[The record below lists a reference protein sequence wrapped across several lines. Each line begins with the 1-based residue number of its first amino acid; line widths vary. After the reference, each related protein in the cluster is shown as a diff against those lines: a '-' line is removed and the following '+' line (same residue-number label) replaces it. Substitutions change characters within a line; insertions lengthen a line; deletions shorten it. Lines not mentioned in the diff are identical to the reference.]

1 MISHIVIVFTLCSI
15 LLSMASARPVADV
28 EARQAVTTSTITTI
42 YTSTYLLPTS
52 LVSGQVLASG
62 QTFNLNGA
70 NTVLAA
76 PTTVATAIVA
86 YKPVVQV
93 DTLIYTANVAPSAP
107 SDALSYLCSE
117 GQLYKCN
124 ARGNSQYTC
133 PSGSME
139 RIGCPSTTRCVN
151 PVSVHR
157 RLRFDASHTDL
168 RNQTGRYSGL
178 QTKLSGFQQESP
190 RLVLQHD
197 QRCVSIAT
205 RFTRA
210 GMQTVLIL
218 NVLTVSSVV
227 MCHHHNC
234 FDLCLCHYTTF
245 WVHMQ
250 RHLIPSA
257 SQMRSMLLPNLCEA
271 AGRQRQSNR
280 ISSKSEDAQST

>member
-1 MISHIVIVFTLCSI
+1 MIPHFVTVVTLCSV
-15 LLSMASARPVADV
+15 LLSMASARPVANV
-28 EARQAVTTSTITTI
+28 EARQASTTSTFTTI

-190 RLVLQHD
+190 RLVLQHN
-197 QRCVSIAT
+197 QRRIPIAT
-205 RFTRA
+205 GF
-210 GMQTVLIL
+210 
-218 NVLTVSSVV
+218 
-227 MCHHHNC
+227 
-234 FDLCLCHYTTF
+234 
-245 WVHMQ
+245 
-250 RHLIPSA
+250 
-257 SQMRSMLLPNLCEA
+257 RSRMLAC
-271 AGRQRQSNR
+271 
-280 ISSKSEDAQST
+280 K